1 MNILVIYKK
10 SLHQIYFNEYR
21 QQLIAANNVFS
32 DVDRARL
39 LASHESHVHTR
50 KHIEA
55 SLQSRGVRYKAFYR
69 ARQVDYTPYDFVIS
83 VGGDGTF
90 LEAARQITTQ
100 PILGVN
106 SDPERSVGA
115 FCPVTRDSFE
125 AALDQVLSGACETVP
140 LNRMFLSR
148 NDDKPLRFLALN
160 DVLITHASPAAM
172 SKYRLTV
179 GDATEDQNGSGLW
192 ICTAAGSTGGIRSA
206 GGKVMARRS
215 KRLQYKPRELYS
227 AGVNQ
232 YQLCGA
238 IIPAACPLIIE
249 SRMREGCAYIDGTH
263 MHIPLPF
270 ASRLEIRN
278 ADYPLRMVVT

>member
-10 SLHQIYFNEYR
+10 SLHQIYFNEHR
-21 QQLIAANNVFS
+21 QQLIDAHNVFS
-32 DVDRARL
+32 DADRDRL
-39 LASHESHVHTR
+39 LASHESHVAAREHV
-50 KHIEA
+50 EA
-55 SLQSRGVRYKAFYR
+55 ALQSRGVRYKAFYR
-69 ARQVDYTPYDFVIS
+69 ARQVDYTPYDFVIA

-115 FCPVTRDSFE
+115 FCPVTRDNFE
-125 AALDQVLSGACETVP
+125 AALDQILSGACQTVP

-148 NDDKPLRFLALN
+148 DDKPLRFLALN
-160 DVLITHASPAAM
+160 DVLIAHASPAAM
-172 SKYRLTV
+172 SKYQLTV

-215 KRLQYKPRELYS
+215 KRLQYKSRELYS
-227 AGVNQ
+227 AGDNQ

-238 IIPAACPLIIE
+238 IMPVACPFIIE
-249 SRMREGCAYIDGTH
+249 SRMREGFAYIDGAH
-263 MHIPLPF
+263 MRIPLPF

-278 ADYPLRMVVT
+278 AEYPLRMMVN

>member
-10 SLHQIYFNEYR
+10 SLHQIYFNEHR
-21 QQLIAANNVFS
+21 QQLIDAHNVFS
-32 DVDRARL
+32 DADRARL
-39 LASHESHVHTR
+39 LASHESHVDAREHV
-50 KHIEA
+50 EA
-55 SLQSRGVRYKAFYR
+55 ALQSRGVRYKAFYR

-115 FCPVTRDSFE
+115 FCSVTRDNFE
-125 AALDQVLSGACETVP
+125 VALDQVLSGAYQTVP

-148 NDDKPLRFLALN
+148 DDKPLRFLALN
-160 DVLITHASPAAM
+160 DVLIAHASPSAM
-172 SKYRLTV
+172 SKYQLTV
-179 GDATEDQNGSGLW
+179 GDATEDHRGSGLW

-215 KRLQYKPRELYS
+215 KRLQYKSRELYS
-227 AGVNQ
+227 AGANQ

-238 IIPAACPLIIE
+238 IMPVACPFIIE
-249 SRMREGCAYIDGTH
+249 SRMREGCAYIDGAH
-263 MHIPLPF
+263 MRIALPF

-278 ADYPLRMVVT
+278 ADYTLRMMVN

>member
-10 SLHQIYFNEYR
+10 SLHQIYFNEHR
-21 QQLIAANNVFS
+21 QQLIDAHNVFS
-32 DVDRARL
+32 DADRDRL
-39 LASHESHVHTR
+39 LASHESHVAAREHV
-50 KHIEA
+50 EA
-55 SLQSRGVRYKAFYR
+55 ALQSRGVRYKAFYR
-69 ARQVDYTPYDFVIS
+69 ARQVDYTPYDFVIA

-115 FCPVTRDSFE
+115 FCPVTRDNFE
-125 AALDQVLSGACETVP
+125 AALDQILSGACQTVP

-148 NDDKPLRFLALN
+148 DDKPLRFLALN
-160 DVLITHASPAAM
+160 DVLIAHASPAAM
-172 SKYRLTV
+172 SKYQLTV

-215 KRLQYKPRELYS
+215 KRLQYKSRELYS
-227 AGVNQ
+227 AGDNQ

-238 IIPAACPLIIE
+238 IMPVACPFIIE
-249 SRMREGCAYIDGTH
+249 SRMREGCAYIDGAH
-263 MHIPLPF
+263 MRIALPF

-278 ADYPLRMVVT
+278 AEYPLRMMVN

>member
-1 MNILVIYKK
+1 LNILVIYKK
-10 SLHQIYFNEYR
+10 SLHQIYFNEHR
-21 QQLIAANNVFS
+21 QQLIDAHNVFS
-32 DVDRARL
+32 EVDRARL
-39 LASHESHVHTR
+39 LASHESHVGTR
-50 KHIEA
+50 ANIEA
-55 SLQSRGVRYKAFYR
+55 ALQSRGVRYKAFYR

-115 FCPVTRDSFE
+115 FCPVTRDSFD

-140 LNRMFLSR
+140 LNRMFLIR
-148 NDDKPLRFLALN
+148 DDKPLRFLALN
-160 DVLITHASPAAM
+160 DVLISHASPAAM

-179 GDATEDQNGSGLW
+179 GDATEDHNGSGLW
-192 ICTAAGSTGGIRSA
+192 ICAAAGSTGGIRSA

-227 AGVNQ
+227 AVDDQ
-232 YQLCGA
+232 YQLCGG

-249 SRMREGCAYIDGTH
+249 SRMREGCAYIDGAH
-263 MHIPLPF
+263 MRIPLPF

-278 ADYPLRMVVT
+278 ADYPLRMMVN